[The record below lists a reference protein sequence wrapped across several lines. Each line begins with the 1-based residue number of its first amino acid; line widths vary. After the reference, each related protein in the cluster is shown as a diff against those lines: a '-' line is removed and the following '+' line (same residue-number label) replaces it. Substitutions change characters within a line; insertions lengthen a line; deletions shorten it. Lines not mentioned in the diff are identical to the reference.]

1 MANQYTMHPLA
12 DYNAAYLLS
21 KTTGRAWSLFMK
33 YYLFSSLIMILA
45 LGQQWLEGVKI
56 WGILTCF
63 LISFFTYGISRGP
76 PKPMIVPSIIFFLGA
91 LGIVYSLNSVQCL
104 IFGSA
109 EVSEASEASEVS
121 EEAVK

>member
-1 MANQYTMHPLA
+1 MLREFCNYGIGLQDVVMSNVVTMDPYA
-12 DYNAAYLLS
+12 DYNTAYMLC

-45 LGQQWLEGVKI
+45 LGQEWLEGVKI

-76 PKPMIVPSIIFFLGA
+76 PKPLIVPSFIFFLGA
-91 LGIVYSLNSVQCL
+91 LGVVYTLKSV
-104 IFGSA
+104 
-109 EVSEASEASEVS
+109 
-121 EEAVK
+121 